1 MTEQEL
7 KERGD
12 IYRQLVEYAP
22 FQYFL
27 KEMKEKQED
36 IRDGISECLT
46 PGDDKL
52 YDKGIRAGIRTT
64 IETPAEAIKEAEQL
78 TDKNEENS

>member
-1 MTEQEL
+1 MTEEQI

-12 IYRQLVEYAP
+12 VYRQLVEYAP
-22 FQYFL
+22 FQYFIGEL
-27 KEMKEKQED
+27 QEKQDE
-36 IRDGISECLT
+36 IRDGIST

-52 YDKGIRAGIRTT
+52 YDKGIRAGIRMV
-64 IETPAEAIKEAEQL
+64 IETPTEAIKEAEQL